1 MTADQI
7 TRFFVVGAN
16 HRSSSAM
23 LRDRLFVDEA
33 RLPEFFA
40 RLSEAGIAQAVVLS
54 TCDRVEVQAA
64 NGSPEDAAEAIR
76 DLFVAL
82 SGLAADEVRD
92 QLYAHFDDDA
102 VRHAFAVAS
111 SLDSQVIGEPQ
122 VLGQVKEGH
131 REARGH
137 GMVGAELERVLQAA
151 YTAAKRVRTESAIA
165 ERPVSI
171 ASAAAQ
177 VARDVHG
184 DLQRA
189 TALVIGLGEIG
200 DLICQQLRVAGLGR
214 LTLAGP
220 SRRTEA
226 EARRLGCHFAPFEEV
241 ETELGNADIVVTAAG
256 TGRYVVTAEGLSDAL
271 VHRRRRPILVLDGGV
286 PADVDPAADAL
297 DGVFRY
303 TLDDLER
310 VVMEGRAQREASAAE
325 AWRIVDDE
333 VAAWHKGR
341 AERHAV
347 PSVVAL
353 RSRFEALRDEVLAS
367 NPGAGPEDATRLLV
381 NRLLHEPSQALRG
394 IAAGNEVAGMED
406 LVRRLFGLDGRED
419 EDETQ

>member
-226 EARRLGCHFAPFEEV
+226 EARRLGCH
-241 ETELGNADIVVTAAG
+241 
-256 TGRYVVTAEGLSDAL
+256 
-271 VHRRRRPILVLDGGV
+271 
-286 PADVDPAADAL
+286 
-297 DGVFRY
+297 
-303 TLDDLER
+303 
-310 VVMEGRAQREASAAE
+310 
-325 AWRIVDDE
+325 
-333 VAAWHKGR
+333 
-341 AERHAV
+341 
-347 PSVVAL
+347 
-353 RSRFEALRDEVLAS
+353 
-367 NPGAGPEDATRLLV
+367 
-381 NRLLHEPSQALRG
+381 
-394 IAAGNEVAGMED
+394 
-406 LVRRLFGLDGRED
+406 
-419 EDETQ
+419 